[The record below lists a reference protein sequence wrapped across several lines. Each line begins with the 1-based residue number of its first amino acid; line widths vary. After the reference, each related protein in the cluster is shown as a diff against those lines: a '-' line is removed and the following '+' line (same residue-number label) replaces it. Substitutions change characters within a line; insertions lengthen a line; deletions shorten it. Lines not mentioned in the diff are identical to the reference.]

1 MTTKSLQQGFTLIEV
16 LVYLSLFALIMGGA
30 VVAAYNMFE
39 SSGRSHTRAMIQE
52 EGDFITAKIDWSLS
66 GTASISTPPTPGAG
80 VACATSP
87 TLSVSKWD
95 TSVGTIIVDLL
106 GGNIRLSRGGNP
118 AQALNNT
125 NITVNSLLFAHCYT
139 GMNDPE
145 SVSATFT
152 LSARTP
158 NGMIM
163 TQDFFTSQHV
173 RK

>member
-1 MTTKSLQQGFTLIEV
+1 MNTKQSQRGFTLIET
-16 LVYLSLFALIMGGA
+16 LVYLALFALIMGGA

-66 GTASISTPPTPGAG
+66 GIQSISTPPTPGAG
-80 VACATSP
+80 VSCAISP

-95 TSVGTIIVDLL
+95 TSVGTIIVDLV
-106 GGNIRLSRGGNP
+106 GGNMRLSRGGNP
-118 AQALNNT
+118 AQGLNNT
-125 NITVNSLLFAHCYT
+125 NITVSNLSFSHCYT
-139 GMNDPE
+139 GVNDPE
-145 SVSATFT
+145 SVSASFT

-158 NGMIM
+158 NGMMM
-163 TQDFFTSQHV
+163 TQDFFTSQHL